1 MTAPISI
8 WLDDSVRAT
17 LEAEAK
23 ERGIGLATYLRQL
36 ALDAAREV
44 RRKRIRAQSAAVARY
59 VAENPDARAFYED
72 WGAPSSDIG

>member
-1 MTAPISI
+1 
-8 WLDDSVRAT
+8 
-17 LEAEAK
+17 
-23 ERGIGLATYLRQL
+23 LRQL